1 MTQVESYSPKGA
13 RRAAGSGSPRAA
25 SSDGYAPSPFAGP
38 EPEGTWES
46 EQAWEQARRGSHATT
61 YGQGFSWVLAWTI
74 VGALIPGTGLIA
86 AGWRRLG
93 GFLLFLLA
101 LGGLGLVGLVMM
113 GDPLKQGVS
122 LAVDPQKLLLLA
134 CVVGAGAFVWVALVL
149 LTNTQLRRYAVLTS
163 GQSAFSWL
171 VVAALVAGIAL
182 PAYKVSSYAMIT
194 RSVLTSKSIFQ
205 GDSDNP
211 NGGPNTNQADPW
223 AGKAR
228 ENVLL
233 IGSDAGSDRIGV
245 RPDTMI
251 LASINPQTGNTVLF
265 SLPRNLQRAPFAPGT
280 PGARAWPDGFYCPN
294 APVGQECLLNAVWT
308 WASSGIGLEYYK
320 HFKNPGLQA
329 TRDAVQGVTGLKV
342 DTYVMLNLNGFQDF
356 INAIGGL
363 TVNVKERLPIG
374 GDVEHPV
381 ATNGYIEKGKQKLSG
396 YKTLWYARSRWST
409 NDYDRMQRQR
419 CVIGDVVSQ
428 ADPVTLAEVF
438 PQIAKT
444 LKKNLS
450 TGISTSDLQAWV
462 TLSERVK
469 GAKVTS
475 LPFTNQVINTVNPDY
490 AQVHALVDKAIKAS
504 DKTTKATPSTTP
516 SPNPSA
522 SSTAKKKAPTDLS
535 KAQDVKAVC

>member
-1 MTQVESYSPKGA
+1 LTQVESYSPRRA
-13 RRAAGSGSPRAA
+13 RRAAGPTLPPESAPRRGRQP
-25 SSDGYAPSPFAGP
+25 DRYEP
-38 EPEGTWES
+38 EPEPDSYEFQD
-46 EQAWEQARRGSHATT
+46 EERRGSHATA
-61 YGQGFSWVLAWTI
+61 YGQGFSWVLGWTI
-74 VGALIPGTGLIA
+74 AGAFIPGTGLVA

-93 GFLLFLLA
+93 GFLLFLL
-101 LGGLGLVGLVMM
+101 GLGALALVALVLL
-113 GDPLKQGVS
+113 GDPLSQGVS
-122 LAVDPQKLLLLA
+122 LAVDPQKLLLVA
-134 CVVGAGAFVWVALVL
+134 VVAAGGAGIWILLVL
-149 LTNTQLRRYAVLTS
+149 LTNTQLRRFASLSS

-171 VVAALVAGIAL
+171 VVSALVVGIAL

-194 RSVLTSKSIFQ
+194 RGVLTSKSIFR
-205 GDSDNP
+205 GDADNP
-211 NGGPNTNQADPW
+211 NGGPNAKQADPW

-251 LASINPQTGNTVLF
+251 LASIDTKTGNTVLF

-294 APVGQECLLNAVWT
+294 APKGQECLLNAIWT
-308 WASSGIGLEYYK
+308 WASAGDGLADYK
-320 HFKNPGLQA
+320 SSANPGLQA

-342 DTYVMLNLNGFQDF
+342 DTYVMLNLKGFQNF
-356 INAIGGL
+356 IDNIGGL
-363 TVNVKERLPIG
+363 TVNVTERLPIG

-381 ATNGYIEKGKQKLSG
+381 PTHGYIEKGKRKLDG
-396 YKTLWYARSRWST
+396 FNTLWYARSRWST

-428 ADPVTLAEVF
+428 ADPVTLAKVF
-438 PQIAKT
+438 PKIAQT
-444 LKKNLS
+444 LRKNLS
-450 TGISTSDLQAWV
+450 TGIATSDLQAWV
-462 TLSERVK
+462 ELSQRVK

-490 AQVHALVDKAIKAS
+490 EQVHSLVAKALKAS
-504 DKTTKATPSTTP
+504 NAKPAATPTP
-516 SPNPSA
+516 SPGA
-522 SSTAKKKAPTDLS
+522 STSTVKKKAPKIDAS